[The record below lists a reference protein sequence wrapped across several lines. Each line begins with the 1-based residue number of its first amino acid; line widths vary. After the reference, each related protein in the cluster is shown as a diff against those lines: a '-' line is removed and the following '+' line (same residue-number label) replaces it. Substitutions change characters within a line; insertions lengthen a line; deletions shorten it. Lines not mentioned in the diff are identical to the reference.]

1 MVTFQYRAW
10 DVAGQLRQGLL
21 TAANKSAA
29 QQQLLQQKLFVA
41 ELTASQQVQSTQ
53 RRIKVAERTTLLG
66 ELAELL
72 HAGVPLMRSLE
83 LLQGQLQ
90 GSELQAIVTTIRQR
104 VAEGES
110 LANALREASPDFDRL
125 TISIVQAGEEG
136 GFLEDALR
144 RVSTY
149 LEQAQELRS
158 RTIGA
163 LVYPGLLLFVSGLVV
178 LGMLWFLIPRFTP
191 VFARLASKGELP
203 WLTTVVINLSKSLR
217 SSGGWLLVVG
227 LIAVA
232 ALSRLPRQ
240 KWREIAQ
247 FVALRLPLLGPVVRG
262 MAIAQVCRVLGTLLK
277 NGVPLLR
284 SLHISKEVTSL
295 PRLRDALA
303 SASVEVAA
311 GSSLVQPLSVTGQFP
326 RNILEMIAVGEQANQ
341 LDRVLTDLAD
351 LLERQTQRKLDLVV
365 KLIEPA
371 LLVALAIVVLVLV
384 VALLLPMLQ
393 LAGQLT

>member
-10 DVAGQLRQGLL
+10 DVAGQMQQGLL
-21 TAANKSAA
+21 KAPDKSAA
-29 QQQLLQQKLFVA
+29 NLQLRQQKLFVA
-41 ELTASQQVQSTQ
+41 ELTASQQIPSTR

-66 ELAELL
+66 GLAELL
-72 HAGVPLMRSLE
+72 HAGVPLLRSLE
-83 LLQGQLQ
+83 ILQGQLR
-90 GSELQAIVTTIRQR
+90 GSREQVIVSTIRQR

-136 GFLEDALR
+136 GFLEDALSQI
-144 RVSTY
+144 STY
-149 LEQAQELRS
+149 LEQAQELRG

-163 LVYPGLLLFVSGLVV
+163 LVYPALLLSVSGLVV

-191 VFARLASKGELP
+191 VFARLAAKGELP
-203 WLTTVVINLSKSLR
+203 WLTTVVVNVSQSLR
-217 SSGGWLLVVG
+217 TSGGWLLVIG
-227 LIAVA
+227 FISLLA
-232 ALSRLPRQ
+232 ASGVSRK
-240 KWREIAQ
+240 KWSEFSQ

-262 MAIAQVCRVLGTLLK
+262 IAIAQVCRVLGTLLK

-284 SLHISKEVTSL
+284 SLHISKEISCL

-303 SASVEVAA
+303 AASVEVAA
-311 GSSLVQPLSVTGQFP
+311 GSSLVQPLAATGQFP

-341 LDRVLTDLAD
+341 MDRVLIDLAE
-351 LLERQTQRKLDLVV
+351 LLERQTQRRLDLIVR
-365 KLIEPA
+365 LIEPA
-371 LLVALAIVVLVLV
+371 LLVVLAIVVLLLV

-393 LAGQLT
+393 LAGQLS

>member
-21 TAANKSAA
+21 TAADRSAA
-29 QQQLLQQKLFVA
+29 QQQLRQQKLFVA
-41 ELTASQQVQSTQ
+41 ELTASKQAPSTR
-53 RRIKVAERTTLLG
+53 RRIQVAERTTLLG

-83 LLQGQLQ
+83 ILQGQLQ

-163 LVYPGLLLFVSGLVV
+163 LVYPGLLLSVSGLVV

-191 VFARLASKGELP
+191 VFARLATKGELP
-203 WLTTVVINLSKSLR
+203 WLTTVVVHMSQTLR
-217 SSGGWLLVVG
+217 SSGSWLLVIG
-227 LIAVA
+227 FITVA
-232 ALSRLPRQ
+232 ALSRLPRE
-240 KWREIAQ
+240 KWSEIAQ
-247 FVALRLPLLGPVVRG
+247 FVALRLPLSGPVVRG

-303 SASVEVAA
+303 AASVEVAA
-311 GSSLVQPLSVTGQFP
+311 GSSLVQPLSSTGQFP
-326 RNILEMIAVGEQANQ
+326 RHILEMIAVGEQANQ

-351 LLERQTQRKLDLVV
+351 LLERQTQRKLDLIV

-371 LLVALAIVVLVLV
+371 LLVVLAIVVLVLV

-393 LAGQLT
+393 LAGQLS